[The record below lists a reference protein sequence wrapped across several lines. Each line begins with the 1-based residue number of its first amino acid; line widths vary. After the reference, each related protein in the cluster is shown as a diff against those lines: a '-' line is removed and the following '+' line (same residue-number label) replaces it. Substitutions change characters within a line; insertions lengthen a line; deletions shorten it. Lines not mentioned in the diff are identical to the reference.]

1 MKKVL
6 GAMFVCASLL
16 LGGCGDSTESYGGVE
31 IENEK
36 YDKLETVF
44 EKMGDVAKTLDTFDY
59 TAEKENLKITS
70 NLTAIEESYQD
81 LNTKDEEKVF
91 KLLLSSENVF
101 SINQTVSNA
110 TDYQRDFSEIERTA
124 QYEDIKES
132 ILAYATELLNS
143 KSDAEKVQKQFFKD
157 INLTTAYYEDYTQV
171 NTYNSS
177 TEESTTIS
185 SSEQE
190 TTAPSTYSIGDPVD
204 FTSTDGDRV
213 TVTIDSVTKYA
224 GDDWTKPTGPFFAK
238 VDFTVK
244 NNGTAPFD
252 ASSHQFEFYDS
263 GDIKSELDSKDFF
276 GETIQAGKSAKGSAY
291 FDVISDGDTFEVF
304 YGDTS
309 WTGNYQ

>member
-6 GAMFVCASLL
+6 GTVFVCVSLL
-16 LGGCGDSTESYGGVE
+16 LAGCGSSTESYGGVE
-31 IENEK
+31 MENEK
-36 YDKLETVF
+36 YDKLEAVF

-70 NLTAIEESYQD
+70 NLTDIEESYQD
-81 LNTKDEEKVF
+81 LNPKDENKLF
-91 KLLLSSENVF
+91 NLLLSSSNVF
-101 SINQTVSNA
+101 SVNQTVNNA
-110 TDYQRDFSEIERTA
+110 TSYQRDFSQAERTA
-124 QYEDIKES
+124 QYDDIKES
-132 ILAYATELLNS
+132 ILEYALELLGS
-143 KSDAEKVQKQFFKD
+143 KKDAEKVQKQFFKD
-157 INLTTAYYEDYTQV
+157 INLTTGYYEDYSQV
-171 NTYNSS
+171 NTYSSSAEETTTSSS
-177 TEESTTIS
+177 TQDSTT
-185 SSEQE
+185 
-190 TTAPSTYSIGDPVD
+190 PLTYSIGDSVD
-204 FTSTDGDRV
+204 FTSDDGDRV
-213 TVTIDSVTKYA
+213 TVTIDGVSKYA

-263 GDIKSELDSKDFF
+263 GDIKSELNSKDFF

-291 FDVISDGDTFEVF
+291 FDVITDGDTFEVF